1 MLKNYL
7 LLEYLWVWL
16 WNLFE
21 YVVSMCQKSLMSL
34 TIFVILYLLSLLKL
48 PLLFTNASV
57 TNNILL
63 KVLVFFITVSVL
75 NYDLTIGCKQ

>member
-75 NYDLTIGCKQ
+75 NYDLTTGCKQ